1 MEKPKILMVCM
12 GNICRSPMAEG
23 VVRDYFVKNNVNAVV
38 DSAGT
43 IGFHTGEHP
52 DVRAQKEMMRH
63 HINISNHRA
72 RKFSVRDFDDFD
84 LILTMDYENFT
95 DVKNLAR
102 NPDDEKKVE
111 MFMNLTYPGK
121 NIPVPDPYYGGE
133 EGFANVYQ
141 MLVEGAEALVRKFQ
155 ITNNK

>member
-23 VVRDYFVKNNVNAVV
+23 VVRHYFDLNGIQAEI

-43 IGFHTGEHP
+43 IGFHTGEQP
-52 DVRAQKEMMRH
+52 DVRAKKEMIKH
-63 HINISNHRA
+63 NINISNLRA

-95 DVKNLAR
+95 AVKNLAR
-102 NPDDEKKVE
+102 NPEDQNKVE
-111 MFMNLTYPGK
+111 MYMNISNPGE
-121 NIPVPDPYYGGE
+121 NIAVPDPYYGGE

-155 ITNNK
+155 ITNSK